1 MRQVKR
7 IRQLFNIAD
16 EAKVQVTE
24 LKKRVDFFINIHGLP
39 ADGAIEEDV
48 NEPELPEEH

>member
-16 EAKVQVTE
+16 EAKLQVTE
-24 LKKRVDFFINIHGLP
+24 LKKRVDYFINIHGLP
-39 ADGAIEEDV
+39 ADGAMEEEL
-48 NEPELPEEH
+48 NEAELPEDH